1 AAFFYIRVIVMMFL
15 TDPED
20 DSVTVSFPSRFT
32 SSVIWI
38 AAIATLALGIF
49 PTPILDVISSLAT
62 FIR

>member
-1 AAFFYIRVIVMMFL
+1 MMFL

-20 DSVTVSFPSRFT
+20 DSVTISIPSRFT

-38 AAIATLALGIF
+38 AAIATLAFGVF
-49 PTPILDVISSLAT
+49 PTPILDLISSLAT